1 VLIEL
6 DLDGQAVASQP
17 HGREGR
23 AQERRAHLTVN
34 VMPRKG
40 ESMSAVKKAG
50 VIQFYDTHPINED
63 EILAKLSARGTTLD
77 TLTEDELKDFDQDH
91 YGGVHVVD
99 VLADK
104 AGIRREHHVLDVC
117 SGMGGPARWI
127 AYRCGCRVTGLDFT
141 ESRVEAAKR
150 LTRRVRLDHLVDFVQ
165 GDATAMP
172 LQDSRYDVVIS
183 QESWLHI
190 PDKAALIQQCARV
203 VTPTGTIAFTDIVR
217 RARLT
222 RGEEERLAAEMHA
235 SNVASA
241 DRYEELLASNGW
253 RVEVRDDLS
262 EEWKRV
268 LVDRLGMYRS
278 LRDTTIAKFG
288 GARFLEYD
296 RAYSHFVGLFV
307 AGKLGGV
314 RIIARHE
321 V

>member
-1 VLIEL
+1 
-6 DLDGQAVASQP
+6 
-17 HGREGR
+17 
-23 AQERRAHLTVN
+23 
-34 VMPRKG
+34 
-40 ESMSAVKKAG
+40 MSAAQKAG

-63 EILAKLSARGTTLD
+63 EILAKLSARGTNLD

-117 SGMGGPARWI
+117 SGMGGPARWL
-127 AYRCGCRVTGLDFT
+127 AYRYGCRVTGLDFT
-141 ESRVEAAKR
+141 DSRVEAAKR
-150 LTRRVRLDHLVDFVQ
+150 LTRRVRLDHLVDFVR

-172 LQDSRYDVVIS
+172 LPDSRYDVLIG

-203 VTPTGTIAFTDIVR
+203 VKLTGTIAFTDIVL
-217 RARLT
+217 RAQLT
-222 RGEEERLAAEMHA
+222 RGEEERLAAEMHVP
-235 SNVASA
+235 NVASA
-241 DRYEELLASNGW
+241 ERYEELLANSRW
-253 RVEVRDDLS
+253 RVELREDLS
-262 EEWKRV
+262 EEWKRI
-268 LVDRLGMYRS
+268 LVDRLAMYRS
-278 LRDTTIAKFG
+278 LRDTTVAKFG
-288 GARFLEYD
+288 ETRFLEYD

-321 V
+321 A

>member
-1 VLIEL
+1 
-6 DLDGQAVASQP
+6 
-17 HGREGR
+17 
-23 AQERRAHLTVN
+23 
-34 VMPRKG
+34 
-40 ESMSAVKKAG
+40 MSAVQKAG

-63 EILAKLSARGTTLD
+63 EILGKLAARGTNLD

-99 VLADK
+99 VLADR

-127 AYRCGCRVTGLDFT
+127 SHRYGCRVTGLDFT

-150 LTRRVRLDHLVDFVQ
+150 LTRRVRLDHLVDFVH

-172 LQDSRYDVVIS
+172 LSDSRYDVLIG

-203 VTPTGTIAFTDIVR
+203 VKPSGTIAFTDVVL
-217 RARLT
+217 RAELT
-222 RGEEERLAAEMHA
+222 RGEQERLAAEMHA
-235 SNVASA
+235 PTIASA
-241 DRYEELLASNGW
+241 DRYTELLENNGCQ
-253 RVEVRDDLS
+253 VELREDLS
-262 EEWKRV
+262 DEWKRI
-268 LVDRLGMYRS
+268 LVDRLAMYRS

-288 GARFLEYD
+288 EARFLEYD

-307 AGKLGGV
+307 AGKLGGA
-314 RIIARHE
+314 RIVARH
-321 V
+321 VR